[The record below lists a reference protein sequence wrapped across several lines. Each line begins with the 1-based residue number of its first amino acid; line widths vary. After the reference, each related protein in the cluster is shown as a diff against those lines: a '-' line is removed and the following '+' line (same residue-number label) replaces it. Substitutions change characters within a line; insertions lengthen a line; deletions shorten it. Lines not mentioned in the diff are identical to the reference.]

1 MSGFVV
7 GFLTLWV
14 CVLEL
19 VLERLPLALGKGLHE
34 SESLRAGELFSIA
47 GMSTL
52 RGVAKTH
59 VLATDSRDDIVRRRP
74 EQLGDDRELVD
85 VVLAGEQRLALQHL
99 GEDAACTPDIH
110 FHIILLP
117 CEHDLRRPVVS
128 RGDVAGHLRVLYTR
142 QAEVADLEVAIL
154 VHEDVGGFEVAVDH
168 AG

>member
-1 MSGFVV
+1 M
-7 GFLTLWV
+7 
-14 CVLEL
+14 
-19 VLERLPLALGKGLHE
+19 
-34 SESLRAGELFSIA
+34 
-47 GMSTL
+47 
-52 RGVAKTH
+52 AKTH
-59 VLATDSRDDIVRRRP
+59 ILATYSRDDIVWRRA
-74 EQLGDDRELVD
+74 EQLGDDGELVD
-85 VVLAGEQRLALQHL
+85 VVLAGEQRLTLQHL

-117 CEHDLRRPVVS
+117 CEHDLRRSVVS